1 MVLGGEITVTRDSK
15 AATFQA
21 GDHCKIPAGCQ
32 HTTKVGPEGVAYLVD
47 KAYSR
52 ASVIESALIDLSVR
66 CGEEVEPCLPGLFCL
81 GGNDR
86 PPDRLHLIDAVSE
99 MTLWPAR
106 ARQVDLPL
114 RCLCVR
120 FRQMPWRCG
129 KN

>member
-1 MVLGGEITVTRDSK
+1 MKNLEDPTVNLDTVIPASRK
-15 AATFQA
+15 AA
-21 GDHCKIPAGCQ
+21 
-32 HTTKVGPEGVAYLVD
+32 L
-47 KAYSR
+47 
-52 ASVIESALIDLSVR
+52 IELALIDLNVR
-66 CGEEVEPCLPGLFCL
+66 PDEEVEPCLPGLFCL

-86 PPDRLHLIDAVSE
+86 SLDRLHLVDAVSE

-129 KN
+129 KNETQIFTD